1 MASPKIFTQTFAE
14 LYGPKFGIY
23 VNDQQMGIDGKQVYS
38 MYGVTDQDLKS
49 SIRFSETGNLKFN
62 SDKSIEITA
71 GEYNEDKGIDVN
83 IQSRRGNIV
92 LKADRNGN
100 VIISGANVIVSAA
113 KNLDLISGKRTRLMT
128 NDLQIRAV
136 SYSIRGLDGN
146 AVPLNEQFIGRIY
159 SGTQVGT
166 DFLAGATGIDGSFAG
181 SAIGGAVGGPVGGFI
196 GNAIGGLFG

>member
-1 MASPKIFTQTFAE
+1 MTSPKIFNQSFAE

-38 MYGVTDQDLKS
+38 FYGVTDQNLKS

-83 IQSRRGNIV
+83 IQARRGNIV

-100 VIISGANVIVSAA
+100 VIISGANVIVNAA
-113 KNLDLISGKRTRLMT
+113 KNLDLISGKRTRIMT

-136 SYSIRGLDGN
+136 SHSIRGLDGN
-146 AVPLNEQFIGRIY
+146 AIPLNEQFIGRIY
-159 SGTQVGT
+159 AGTQIGT
-166 DFLAGATGIDGSFAG
+166 DFLEGTTGIDGSFAG
-181 SAIGGAVGGPVGGFI
+181 SAIGGAIGGPVGGFI
-196 GNAIGGLFG
+196 GEALGGLFG

>member
-23 VNDQQMGIDGKQVYS
+23 VNDQQMGIDGKQVYA

-83 IQSRRGNIV
+83 IQARRGNIV

-100 VIISGANVIVSAA
+100 VIISGANVIVNAS
-113 KNLDLISGKRTRLMT
+113 KNLDLIAGKRTRIMT
-128 NDLQIRAV
+128 NDFQVRAV
-136 SYSIRGLDGN
+136 SHSIRGLDGN
-146 AVPLNEQFIGRIY
+146 AIPLNEQFIGRIY
-159 SGTQVGT
+159 AGTQIGT
-166 DFLAGATGIDGSFAG
+166 DFLEEATGIDGSFAG
-181 SAIGGAVGGPVGGFI
+181 SAIGGAVGGPVGGLI
-196 GNAIGGLFG
+196 GEAIGGLFG

>member
-14 LYGPKFGIY
+14 LYGSKFGIY

-92 LKADRNGN
+92 FKADRNGN
-100 VIISGANVIVSAA
+100 VIISV
-113 KNLDLISGKRTRLMT
+113 LM
-128 NDLQIRAV
+128 LLLVLLKI
-136 SYSIRGLDGN
+136 
-146 AVPLNEQFIGRIY
+146 
-159 SGTQVGT
+159 
-166 DFLAGATGIDGSFAG
+166 
-181 SAIGGAVGGPVGGFI
+181 
-196 GNAIGGLFG
+196 